1 MDLLDE
7 EEKAEEE
14 EAKKA
19 AAAKAKRDELI
30 KHVQYRTISLFL

>member
-30 KHVQYRTISLFL
+30 KHVQKIAFRCGT